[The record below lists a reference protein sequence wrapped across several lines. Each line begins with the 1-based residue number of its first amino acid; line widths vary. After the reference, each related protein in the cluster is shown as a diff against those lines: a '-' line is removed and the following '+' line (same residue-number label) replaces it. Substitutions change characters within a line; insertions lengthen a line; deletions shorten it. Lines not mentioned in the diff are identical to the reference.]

1 VHLLTLCCGAA
12 ALLLLVVPVDSRRL
26 AETRSPPAQLS
37 ALTRRPTAT
46 TTASSSSSGGPTQYA
61 GTPPDSASRR
71 RSRSVRD
78 CFADVF
84 RCFAAETRRH
94 QSSAFADGAR
104 GCVFT
109 NCTVHCEH
117 HYNVNAQRDQFTV
130 TVRALRTR
138 AVLEIN
144 DKPSKSE

>member
-26 AETRSPPAQLS
+26 AETRSPSAPLS

-46 TTASSSSSGGPTQYA
+46 TTASSSSSSGPTQYA

-78 CFADVF
+78 CFA
-84 RCFAAETRRH
+84 AETRRH

-104 GCVFT
+104 GCVVT
-109 NCTVHCEH
+109 DCTVHCEH

-144 DKPSKSE
+144 DKPRKSE